1 MPRPVRHAAGMAVA
15 LLLAL
20 SGCSRERM
28 LDKALPLPPAETF
41 DWAGKPVSFS
51 PPPEGWR
58 REGTNS
64 GGWKGVYFVLT
75 GSVGERIGLA
85 DHYQFADR
93 DRRGPLRKLLADLEG
108 MDDREALR
116 AISIARWR
124 TEEPLSDLESSIAR
138 SGNEAL
144 DRAQRAVLDNDRRT
158 AGYEIEDAIR
168 QADRMELRLEDVLQ
182 RVKFRAEGH
191 TVEGTWTVTA
201 DRDTVIAGVPAHLV
215 DYTWLSPERL
225 YHGREYYF
233 VSGNHLF
240 KADFHGLEQN
250 LELFGRVVSTIAWP
264 EASPAGVTVGTR

>member
-15 LLLAL
+15 LALAL
-20 SGCSRERM
+20 SCASRER
-28 LDKALPLPPAETF
+28 ALEHASPLRPPETF
-41 DWAGKPVSFS
+41 DWAGKPVSFA

-64 GGWKGVYFVLT
+64 GGWLGVYFVLT

-85 DHYQFADR
+85 DHYTFADR
-93 DRRGPLRKLLADLEG
+93 DRRAPLRKLLADLEG

-124 TEEPLSDLESSIAR
+124 TEEPLSDYESSIAR
-138 SGNEAL
+138 MGNESL

-168 QADRMELRLEDVLQ
+168 QADRMELRLEDVIE

-201 DRDTVIAGVPAHLV
+201 ERDTVIAGVPAHFV

-233 VSGNHLF
+233 VKDNHLF
-240 KADFHGLEQN
+240 KADFHGLEKH
-250 LELFGRVVSTIAWP
+250 LELFGRVVSTIDWP
-264 EASPAGVTVGTR
+264 QASPAGATGGTR

>member
-1 MPRPVRHAAGMAVA
+1 MPRPARRAARMAVA
-15 LLLAL
+15 LVLVL
-20 SGCSRERM
+20 SGCSR
-28 LDKALPLPPAETF
+28 KGALEHEQPLLPPETF
-41 DWAGKPVSFS
+41 NWAGKPVSFS

-58 REGTNS
+58 REGDNG
-64 GGWKGVYFVLT
+64 GGWRGMYFVLT

-85 DHYQFADR
+85 DHYQFAER
-93 DRRGPLRKLLADLEG
+93 DRRDTLRALHDRLEG
-108 MDDREALR
+108 MDDREAVR

-144 DRAQRAVLDNDRRT
+144 DRATRAVLDNDRRT

-168 QADRMELRLEDVLQ
+168 QADRMELRLEDVVE

-191 TVEGTWTVTA
+191 TVEGTWTVT
-201 DRDTVIAGVPAHLV
+201 DERDTVIAGVPARMV

-225 YHGREYYF
+225 YHGREFYF

-240 KADFHGLEQN
+240 KADFHGLEKN
-250 LELFGRVVSTIAWP
+250 LGLFGRVVSSIRWP
-264 EASPAGVTVGTR
+264 EAGPAGATGGSR